1 MGLFIKNPTV
11 TIYISMKKH
20 NKNYTKLLCDIG
32 EMSGLFTDATSLEM
46 FLHEIVLLVSKHM
59 CSEVCSVYLFYEDN
73 TELIL
78 KATKGLT
85 KDSVGRVRLKL
96 GEGLT
101 GLALKELRPICEKN
115 ASRSRYYKYFFG
127 IGEDCYESFLAVPIL
142 RGRIRIG
149 VMVVQN
155 SKKDYFDEEDI
166 RVLRAITSQLA
177 NTIEIA
183 KFLMSMDERRGN
195 IRKDKIEVQDLKFV
209 KGKIGATGI
218 AFAESVV
225 KREQKI
231 IEYFMQQN
239 LEGKYTLDDFH
250 RAVKVSE
257 EQIEQLQKKIEERLS
272 DVGSLIFTAQI
283 LMLKDEDFIGGI
295 IDLIKKNIG
304 PVQALLTVVNKYIE
318 KFDQIQDAYLR
329 EKRQDV
335 EDIGARLLANLTG
348 ADQNSYMCQGKIVI
362 AKELYPSDILK
373 LSSQDTKGVIL
384 LTGGVSSHLS
394 ILARSLQIPLL
405 ISDNLQLLDIPDGQK
420 ILLDAEIGNVYI
432 NPSEDILS
440 SFKEKEE
447 LKKKI
452 SFIKKSTFKENKTKD
467 GTKVCLMSNINLLG
481 DVKTAVELNSEGIGL
496 YRTEFPFI
504 VRNDFPTEE
513 EQFVIYKKL
522 ITSMPGKE
530 ITFRTLDIGGDK
542 VLSYYNDDKE
552 ENPFLGMRSIRFS
565 LRHKE
570 IFSQQIRAIL
580 RAGEGADVRIMFPM
594 ISSLD
599 EFLEAKEMIVEC
611 MKILD
616 KEEIPHTKNP
626 AVGLM
631 IELPAVLEILHEL
644 AAEADFFSIGTNDFI
659 QYMLAVDRTNE
670 KVSDLYLPHHP
681 AILRALK
688 RVVDTVSIYRKDI
701 SVCGDMAHTEK
712 YISYFLGIGVRKF
725 SVDATFLPKIQE
737 VVSRITID
745 AARKKAEDILLK
757 AKVYDIAEVIGY

>member
-1 MGLFIKNPTV
+1 
-11 TIYISMKKH
+11 MKKH

-73 TELIL
+73 NELIL

-155 SKKDYFDEEDI
+155 SQKDYFDEEDI

-195 IRKDKIEVQDLKFV
+195 IRKDKIKVQDLKFV

-218 AFAESVV
+218 AFAEAVV

-239 LEGKYTLDDFH
+239 FEEKYTLDDFN

-272 DVGSLIFTAQI
+272 DVGSLIFMAQI

-295 IDLIKKNIG
+295 IDLIKKNIC

-318 KFDQIQDAYLR
+318 KFDQMQDAYLR

-348 ADQNSYMCQGKIVI
+348 ADQNSCMCQGKIVI

-394 ILARSLQIPLL
+394 ILARSLQIPLV
-405 ISDNLQLLDIPDGQK
+405 ISDNLKLLDILDGQK
-420 ILLDAEIGNVYI
+420 ILLDAEIGNIYI
-432 NPSEDILS
+432 NPSEGIVA

-447 LKKKI
+447 LKKKAL
-452 SFIKKSTFKENKTKD
+452 STKKSAFKENKTKD

-481 DVKTAVELNSEGIGL
+481 DVNTAVELNS
-496 YRTEFPFI
+496 
-504 VRNDFPTEE
+504 
-513 EQFVIYKKL
+513 
-522 ITSMPGKE
+522 
-530 ITFRTLDIGGDK
+530 
-542 VLSYYNDDKE
+542 
-552 ENPFLGMRSIRFS
+552 
-565 LRHKE
+565 
-570 IFSQQIRAIL
+570 
-580 RAGEGADVRIMFPM
+580 
-594 ISSLD
+594 
-599 EFLEAKEMIVEC
+599 
-611 MKILD
+611 
-616 KEEIPHTKNP
+616 
-626 AVGLM
+626 
-631 IELPAVLEILHEL
+631 
-644 AAEADFFSIGTNDFI
+644 
-659 QYMLAVDRTNE
+659 
-670 KVSDLYLPHHP
+670 
-681 AILRALK
+681 
-688 RVVDTVSIYRKDI
+688 
-701 SVCGDMAHTEK
+701 
-712 YISYFLGIGVRKF
+712 
-725 SVDATFLPKIQE
+725 
-737 VVSRITID
+737 
-745 AARKKAEDILLK
+745 
-757 AKVYDIAEVIGY
+757 